1 MKSPSSSSAPSPS
14 PAPLPLIPSALCIV
28 NNSAK
33 MLLKLAIGVALLATV
48 CLVDQTV
55 ADAAGKVVCY
65 YDSKSFIREGEFD
78 I

>member
-1 MKSPSSSSAPSPS
+1 
-14 PAPLPLIPSALCIV
+14 
-28 NNSAK
+28 
-33 MLLKLAIGVALLATV
+33 MLLKFAISVALFAAV

-55 ADAAGKVVCY
+55 VADSAGKVVCY

>member
-1 MKSPSSSSAPSPS
+1 
-14 PAPLPLIPSALCIV
+14 
-28 NNSAK
+28 
-33 MLLKLAIGVALLATV
+33 MLLKFAISVALFAAV
-48 CLVDQTV
+48 CLVDQTVV